1 MFGYNWSS
9 GFRKESKILNFSDD
23 KEGWTSSDDNTS
35 QPLKVSSSFK
45 HTLINTWKTQQKL
58 KFNDQL
64 DACLN
69 FFSLAV
75 DLIQHKYLVILY
87 NKIKWSIITC
97 ANKDKYD
104 QSAINYIYTLKYLN
118 PALKPMAASTE
129 KSFGLKLY
137 IHSMTDNIITTTTW
151 TTRI

>member
-1 MFGYNWSS
+1 M
-9 GFRKESKILNFSDD
+9 K
-23 KEGWTSSDDNTS
+23 NT
-35 QPLKVSSSFK
+35 
-45 HTLINTWKTQQKL
+45 TKT

-69 FFSLAV
+69 LFFLAV

-87 NKIKWSIITC
+87 NKIKWSITTR

-104 QSAINYIYTLKYLN
+104 QSAINYIYTLIYLN
-118 PALKPMAASTE
+118 PALKPMAASTG

-137 IHSMTDNIITTTTW
+137 IHSMTDNITTTSKGPT
-151 TTRI
+151 I